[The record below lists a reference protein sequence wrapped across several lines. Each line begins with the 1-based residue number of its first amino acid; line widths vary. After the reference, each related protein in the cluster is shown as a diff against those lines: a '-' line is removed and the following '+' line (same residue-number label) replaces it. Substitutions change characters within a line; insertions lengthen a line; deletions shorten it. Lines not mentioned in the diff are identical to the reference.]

1 MTTERK
7 WSKLN
12 VKPYLARVMKTIALD
27 ENVYVYQLVDTMF
40 REKHPAYFETEG
52 EKYHERQETKKK
64 ECDGLKKKE
73 GDELSL
79 QDCYNLTKDCRD
91 LIEGSTLCDMIDYN
105 RVTRGGS
112 RGVDITAFDIAN
124 YLGLGNF
131 LPK

>member
-1 MTTERK
+1 MTIEQK

-12 VKPYLARVMKTIALD
+12 VKPYLARIMKTIALD
-27 ENVYVYQLVDTMF
+27 ENVYVYQLLDKMF
-40 REKHPAYFETEG
+40 REKYPAYFETEG
-52 EKYHERQETKKK
+52 EKHYERQVPTKK
-64 ECDGLKKKE
+64 ECT
-73 GDELSL
+73 ELSL

-112 RGVDITAFDIAN
+112 RGVSITAYDIAN
-124 YLGLGNF
+124 YLGLSNF